1 MDKTDFINRTKLFA
15 LRIIKL
21 ADKLYSIGGVAR
33 ILSDQL
39 VRSGTSVG
47 ANYRAACRAKSTKD
61 FLNKLKICEEEA
73 DETIYW
79 LELLMDSNST
89 SPGLL
94 TDLCE
99 EAKQITAMLTA
110 SIKTLKKNIS
120 ETT

>member
-21 ADKLYSIGGVAR
+21 AEKLYSIGGVAR

-79 LELLMDSNST
+79 LELLMDSHSI

-120 ETT
+120 EPS

>member
-21 ADKLYSIGGVAR
+21 ADKLYTIGGVAR

-47 ANYRAACRAKSTKD
+47 ANYRDACRAKSTKD

-79 LELLMDSNST
+79 LELLMESNSIP
-89 SPGLL
+89 SGLL
-94 TDLCE
+94 TGLCE
-99 EAKQITAMLTA
+99 EAKQLTAILTA

-120 ETT
+120 ESP